1 MSVLIAGDSGLVGSA
16 LSKEFREQ
24 EIDFQ
29 GINSKS
35 LNLTDRSATFAY
47 IKREKPEVVICTAS
61 KVGGIVEND
70 SFPVDFLSRN
80 LQIQVNLFDACAE
93 FSVKKLIFLGSS
105 CVYPRECP
113 QPIREDYLLTGPLE
127 KTNSAYAVSKIAGI
141 ELIKAYRKQFNK
153 DWISV
158 MPCNMYGPNDNFD
171 LSSSHVI
178 PALIHKF
185 VRARQMKNSTVKLL
199 GTGNPLREFLFVDD
213 FAKAL
218 VLIMKSYSSDVPINV
233 GTGEEITIRSLAQT
247 IAQIVG
253 FEGEISWDD
262 SAPDGTN
269 RKVLDISKIRGF
281 GWSPKYSLVEGLT
294 ITVDW
299 FLRNKKVVV

>member
-1 MSVLIAGDSGLVGSA
+1 
-16 LSKEFREQ
+16 
-24 EIDFQ
+24 
-29 GINSKS
+29 
-35 LNLTDRSATFAY
+35 
-47 IKREKPEVVICTAS
+47 
-61 KVGGIVEND
+61 
-70 SFPVDFLSRN
+70 
-80 LQIQVNLFDACAE
+80 
-93 FSVKKLIFLGSS
+93 
-105 CVYPRECP
+105 
-113 QPIREDYLLTGPLE
+113 LTGPLE

-233 GTGEEITIRSLAQT
+233 GTGEEITIRNLAQT

-281 GWSPKYSLVEGLT
+281 GWSPKYSLIEGLT

>member
-1 MSVLIAGDSGLVGSA
+1 MSVLIAGDSGLVGTA
-16 LSKEFREQ
+16 LSKEFRERK
-24 EIDFQ
+24 IDFQ

-35 LNLTDRSATFAY
+35 LNLTDRSATFTY
-47 IKREKPEVVICTAS
+47 IKREKPDVVICTAS
-61 KVGGIVEND
+61 KVGGIVENN

-105 CVYPRECP
+105 CVYPRDCS
-113 QPIREDYLLTGPLE
+113 QPIREEYLLTGPLE

-153 DWISV
+153 DWIAV
-158 MPCNMYGPNDNFD
+158 MPCNMYGPHDNFD

-185 VRARQMKNSTVKLL
+185 VKARQMNESAVKLL
-199 GTGNPLREFLFVDD
+199 GTGKPLREFLYVDD

-218 VLIMKSYSSDVPINV
+218 TLIMNSYSSDTPINI
-233 GTGEEITIRSLAQT
+233 GTGEEITIRDLAQT
-247 IAQIVG
+247 IRRIVG
-253 FEGEISWDD
+253 FDGEILWDD
-262 SAPDGTN
+262 SAPDGTS
-269 RKVLDISKIRGF
+269 RKVLDIRKIKGF
-281 GWSPKYSLVEGLT
+281 GWSPQYSLEKGLT

-299 FLRNKKVVV
+299 FLRNKKVV